1 MSSNPD
7 PSSLHTATI
16 ATTARSLLRVAA
28 SVFFAASL
36 YTEPVCA
43 QASYRNLDAGFP
55 VRVEDATVTERYA
68 LDLDF
73 LNFRYDALSDSRN
86 RFQYEPQVSYGMLP
100 RTEVWVRLPGYYRE
114 RTFTPRS
121 GIAGFGVGAMYQFT
135 VETLHVPALAL
146 ATELFQPVGRDAL
159 PSSYS
164 LKALLTRSF
173 SPGRIHLNASIASF
187 AVRTPA
193 SLTITCPGGGPPSSC
208 AGSPLPPLDG
218 PCSIG
223 AQSSLSA
230 SLYCA
235 APQPEALQTTQM
247 VVPGDIQNHTHWL
260 LGAGFDKAFPLAST
274 LLLSD
279 IFAEKFEGLGRRTD
293 VTAEFGARHQFKP
306 QVVIDGGIGRHF
318 RGTGYSTFI
327 TLGMTYTRSLGR
339 MQ

>member
-1 MSSNPD
+1 MTMECRLGLGVFVSV
-7 PSSLHTATI
+7 SLHAGI
-16 ATTARSLLRVAA
+16 AQ
-28 SVFFAASL
+28 
-36 YTEPVCA
+36 A

-73 LNFRYDALSDSRN
+73 LNLRYDALSDSRN
-86 RFQYEPQVSYGMLP
+86 RFLYEPQVSYGMLP
-100 RTEVWVRLPGYYRE
+100 RTEVWVRLPSYYRE
-114 RTFTPRS
+114 RTVTPRS

-187 AVRTPA
+187 AVRTPPP
-193 SLTITCPGGGPPSSC
+193 LTVTCPGGGPPSSC

-223 AQSSLSA
+223 SQSTFSPT
-230 SLYCA
+230 LYCA

-247 VVPGDIQNHTHWL
+247 VLPGDIQNHTHWL
-260 LGAGFDKAFPLAST
+260 LGAGFDK
-274 LLLSD
+274 
-279 IFAEKFEGLGRRTD
+279 E
-293 VTAEFGARHQFKP
+293 
-306 QVVIDGGIGRHF
+306 IGRASC
-318 RGTGYSTFI
+318 RE
-327 TLGMTYTRSLGR
+327 RV
-339 MQ
+339 

>member
-1 MSSNPD
+1 M
-7 PSSLHTATI
+7 
-16 ATTARSLLRVAA
+16 TARGPLRFAL
-28 SVFFAASL
+28 SVLFVASL
-36 YTEPVCA
+36 DARTVIA
-43 QASYRNLDAGFP
+43 QATYRNLDAGFP
-55 VRVEDATVTERYA
+55 VRVEDATVTERYG

-100 RTEVWVRLPGYYRE
+100 RTEVWVRLPSYYRE

-187 AVRTPA
+187 AVRTPP
-193 SLTITCPGGGPPSSC
+193 SLTITCPGIAPPGSTC
-208 AGSPLPPLDG
+208 GGSPLPPLDG

-223 AQSSLSA
+223 SQSTLA
-230 SLYCA
+230 ATLYCA
-235 APQPEALQTTQM
+235 APQPVALQTTQM
-247 VVPGDIQNHTHWL
+247 VLPGDIQNHTHWL

-274 LLLSD
+274 LLVSD

-293 VTAEFGARHQFKP
+293 VTAEIGARHQFKP
-306 QVVIDGGIGRHF
+306 QVVIDGGVGRHF
-318 RGTGYSTFI
+318 RGTGYSTFV
-327 TLGMTYTRSLGR
+327 TVGMTFSRSLGR

>member
-1 MSSNPD
+1 MTM
-7 PSSLHTATI
+7 PSRAALAVFVSASLHAGI
-16 ATTARSLLRVAA
+16 AQ
-28 SVFFAASL
+28 
-36 YTEPVCA
+36 A

-73 LNFRYDALSDSRN
+73 LNLRYDALSDSRN
-86 RFQYEPQVSYGMLP
+86 RFLYEPQVSYGMLP
-100 RTEVWVRLPGYYRE
+100 RTEVWVRLPSYYRE
-114 RTFTPRS
+114 STVTPRS

-187 AVRTPA
+187 AVRTPP

-208 AGSPLPPLDG
+208 AGSTLPPLDG

-223 AQSSLSA
+223 TESA
-230 SLYCA
+230 LAATFYCA
-235 APQPEALQTTQM
+235 APQPEALQSTR
-247 VVPGDIQNHTHWL
+247 VLPGDIQNHTHWL

-274 LLLSD
+274 LLVSD
-279 IFAEKFEGLGRRTD
+279 IFAEKFEGLGRITD
-293 VTAEFGARHQFKP
+293 VTAEIGARHQFRP
-306 QVVIDGGIGRHF
+306 LVVLHGGIGRHF

-327 TLGMTYTRSLGR
+327 TLGMTLTHSLGR

>member
-1 MSSNPD
+1 MRHRPLVLLALLGLVPFGN
-7 PSSLHTATI
+7 
-16 ATTARSLLRVAA
+16 AR
-28 SVFFAASL
+28 
-36 YTEPVCA
+36 A

-73 LNFRYDALSDSRN
+73 VNLRYDALSDSRN

-100 RTEVWVRLPGYYRE
+100 RTEVWLRLPTYYRE
-114 RTFTPRS
+114 STFTPRS

-146 ATELFQPVGRDAL
+146 AIELFQPVGRDAL

-187 AVRTPA
+187 AVRTLS

-223 AQSSLSA
+223 SQSTLA
-230 SLYCA
+230 ATLYCA

-274 LLLSD
+274 LLVSD
-279 IFAEKFEGLGRRTD
+279 VFAEKFEGLGRSTD
-293 VTAEFGARHQFKP
+293 ITAEIGARHQFKP
-306 QVVIDGGIGRHF
+306 LVVIDGGIGRHF
-318 RGTGYSTFI
+318 RGTGLSTFI
-327 TLGMTYTRSLGR
+327 TLGVTLTHSLGR

>member
-1 MSSNPD
+1 
-7 PSSLHTATI
+7 
-16 ATTARSLLRVAA
+16 
-28 SVFFAASL
+28 
-36 YTEPVCA
+36 
-43 QASYRNLDAGFP
+43 
-55 VRVEDATVTERYA
+55 
-68 LDLDF
+68 
-73 LNFRYDALSDSRN
+73 
-86 RFQYEPQVSYGMLP
+86 MLP
-100 RTEVWVRLPGYYRE
+100 RTEVWVRLPTYYRE
-114 RTFTPRS
+114 ATFTPRT
-121 GIAGFGVGAMYQFT
+121 GVAGFGVGAMYQFT

-187 AVRTPA
+187 AVRTPP

-223 AQSSLSA
+223 SQSTLAA

-235 APQPEALQTTQM
+235 APQPAALQSAQM
-247 VVPGDIQNHTHWL
+247 VVPGDVQNHTHWL

-274 LLLSD
+274 LLVSD
-279 IFAEKFEGLGRRTD
+279 VFAEKFEGLGRRTD
-293 VTAEFGARHQFKP
+293 VTAEIGARHQLRP
-306 QVVIDGGIGRHF
+306 LVVIDGGIGRHF
-318 RGTGYSTFI
+318 RGTSPSTFV
-327 TLGMTYTRSLGR
+327 TLGMTLTHSLGR

>member
-1 MSSNPD
+1 M
-7 PSSLHTATI
+7 
-16 ATTARSLLRVAA
+16 TARSLLRVAA
-28 SVFFAASL
+28 SVFFVASL
-36 YTEPVCA
+36 YTEPVSA

-100 RTEVWVRLPGYYRE
+100 RTEVWVRLPSYYRE
-114 RTFTPRS
+114 STFTPRS
-121 GIAGFGVGAMYQFT
+121 GVAGFGVGAMYQFT

-159 PSSYS
+159 PPSYS

-187 AVRTPA
+187 AVRTPSS

-223 AQSSLSA
+223 SQSTLA
-230 SLYCA
+230 ATLYCA

-260 LGAGFDKAFPLAST
+260 LGVGFDKAFPLAST
-274 LLLSD
+274 LLVSD
-279 IFAEKFEGLGRRTD
+279 IFAERFEGLGRTTD
-293 VTAEFGARHQFKP
+293 VTAEIGARHQFRP
-306 QVVIDGGIGRHF
+306 LVVIDGGIGRHF
-318 RGTGYSTFI
+318 RGTGLSTFV
-327 TLGMTYTRSLGR
+327 TLGMTLTHSLGR

>member
-1 MSSNPD
+1 MTSRW
-7 PSSLHTATI
+7 HV
-16 ATTARSLLRVAA
+16 RVAFP
-28 SVFFAASL
+28 VLLVASL
-36 YTEPVCA
+36 YAEAVCA

-68 LDLDF
+68 LDLDL
-73 LNFRYDALSDSRN
+73 LNLRYDALSDSRN
-86 RFQYEPQVSYGMLP
+86 RFLYEPQVSYGMLP
-100 RTEVWVRLPGYYRE
+100 RTEVWVRLPSYYRE

-135 VETLHVPALAL
+135 VETLHVPAFAL

-187 AVRTPA
+187 AVRTPP

-223 AQSSLSA
+223 SQSTLAATLS
-230 SLYCA
+230 CA
-235 APQPEALQTTQM
+235 APRPEALQNTQM
-247 VVPGDIQNHTHWL
+247 ALPGDIQNHTHWL

-274 LLLSD
+274 LLVSD

-293 VTAEFGARHQFKP
+293 VTAEIGARHQFKP

-318 RGTGYSTFI
+318 RGTGYSTFV
-327 TLGMTYTRSLGR
+327 TLGMTYTHSLGR

>member
-1 MSSNPD
+1 MYTCCACNRWLSV
-7 PSSLHTATI
+7 
-16 ATTARSLLRVAA
+16 LL
-28 SVFFAASL
+28 AASL
-36 YTEPVCA
+36 YAETVCA

-100 RTEVWVRLPGYYRE
+100 RTEVWVRLPTYYRE
-114 RTFTPRS
+114 ATFTPRS
-121 GIAGFGVGAMYQFT
+121 GVAGFGVGAMYQFT
-135 VETLHVPALAL
+135 VETLHIPALAL
-146 ATELFQPVGRDAL
+146 ATELFQPIGPDAL

-173 SPGRIHLNASIASF
+173 SPGRIHLNASIASY
-187 AVRTPA
+187 AVRTPP

-208 AGSPLPPLDG
+208 AGNPLPPLDG

-223 AQSSLSA
+223 SQSTLA
-230 SLYCA
+230 ATLYCA
-235 APQPEALQTTQM
+235 APQSEAVQTTQM
-247 VVPGDIQNHTHWL
+247 VVPGDIQNHTHWF

-274 LLLSD
+274 LLVSD

-293 VTAEFGARHQFKP
+293 VTAEIGARHQFKP

-318 RGTGYSTFI
+318 RGSGYSTFI
-327 TLGMTYTRSLGR
+327 TLGMTYTHSLGR